1 MYTAFLAVLLL
12 SSLAFTLTSQTG
24 MGANQYTILWTNI
37 YGTPVNQ
44 TCYHLLQ
51 TSDGGYVLQSSN
63 SSFLYGQPVSTLQ
76 ALALKT
82 DSSGNLLWTKSLP
95 AGNWRGLGGYGI
107 IQTSDDGLVF
117 GYNVGGIQTVSS
129 DIIKTDHNGNLIR
142 SNSTVYFAAN
152 FLSQSIDGG
161 IIYGGYFWI
170 SGMVSYPWLSKTDSS
185 GNQIWEKT
193 YTSYNTSSAGSYL
206 SDIAQFNDGG
216 YALFGQ
222 SAEPNGLLIKIDS
235 NGSELWHKIYTIFK
249 IFGSSIATNDGG
261 FLVSN
266 GPDLNVAYGLPGL
279 VKLDSSGNIQWNQTY
294 GINISSFIQTDDNG
308 YLVIGGNTLL
318 KLDSLGNSQ
327 WSYTFTD
334 SSLSSIIKSNDGNY
348 AISGSYSI
356 GVNTYS
362 WLTKIS
368 LTPTPT
374 PTSSPNPTPT
384 VTPTPKPSSTPTPTL
399 SPSPTPSPTASPTH
413 TPSPTTNPTPTTT
426 PTSNP
431 TTTQTPTPTSTPSPT
446 PTLSP
451 NSTPITTSTPIL
463 SPTPT
468 ATPTFMASPTPT
480 PTITPTTPTPAP
492 SQVVTDT
499 PTLTETESG
508 VSLMYV
514 GEVVAIVAVASIGI
528 LLGLTI
534 LRKRK
539 KA

>member
-1 MYTAFLAVLLL
+1 MWTAIIAVLLL
-12 SSLAFTLTSQTG
+12 SSLAVTLTSQTG
-24 MGANQYTILWTNI
+24 RGASQCTILWTNI

-44 TCYHLLQ
+44 TCYNLLQ
-51 TSDGGYVLQSSN
+51 TSDGGYVLQSAN
-63 SSFLYGQPVSTLQ
+63 SSFLYGQPVSTPQ

-82 DSSGNLLWTKSLP
+82 DSSGNLLWTTSLP
-95 AGNWRGLGGYGI
+95 AGNWRGLSGYGI
-107 IQTSDDGLVF
+107 IQTSDNGLVF
-117 GYNVGGIQTVSS
+117 GYNVGGIQTVIS

-142 SNSTVYFAAN
+142 SNSTVYFTSN
-152 FLSQSIDGG
+152 FLSHSIDDG
-161 IIYGGYFWI
+161 IIYGGHFWI

-193 YTSYNTSSAGSYL
+193 YTSYNTSSTGSIL
-206 SDIAQFNDGG
+206 NGISQFDDGG

-222 SAEPNGLLIKIDS
+222 SAGPNGLLIKIDS
-235 NGSELWHKIYTIFK
+235 NGNELWHKTYTIFK

-266 GPDLNVAYGLPGL
+266 GLDPIVSNEKQGL

-294 GINISSFIQTDDNG
+294 GINISSFVQTDDNG

-318 KLDSLGNSQ
+318 KLDSSGNSQ
-327 WSYTFTD
+327 WSYAFTG

-348 AISGSYSI
+348 AIAGTYSN

-362 WLTKIS
+362 WLAKIS

-384 VTPTPKPSSTPTPTL
+384 AT
-399 SPSPTPSPTASPTH
+399 PSPTPSPTASPTP
-413 TPSPTTNPTPTTT
+413 TPSPTANPTPTTA

-431 TTTQTPTPTSTPSPT
+431 TTTQTPTPAPTPSPT

-451 NSTPITTSTPIL
+451 NATPITTSTPIL

-468 ATPTFMASPTPT
+468 AAPKVMASPSPT
-480 PTITPTTPTPAP
+480 QTITPTTPTPTP
-492 SQVVTDT
+492 SQIVTDT
-499 PTLTETESG
+499 PTLTETDSSISLIL
-508 VSLMYV
+508 VS
-514 GEVVAIVAVASIGI
+514 EVVTIIAVATIGI
-528 LLGLTI
+528 LFGLTI

-539 KA
+539 RLNET